1 MTSRTSSASTTRR
14 TTSRWSIAGD
24 FDPAEAKRLV
34 EKYFGDIPP
43 GPPLDRPS
51 VWVPTLSG
59 ERTVEVNDRVALE
72 RVYLAWPSP
81 GYFTPDDA
89 ALDIAAR
96 ILSDGLSSR
105 LNRALVYD
113 QQLATAVAA
122 FNATSEIASMFV
134 VQATARPGVPLA
146 KIEPILTSEIAR
158 LAKEGPTAVEL
169 DRAKT
174 KQESEFISGLER
186 IGGFG
191 GKADVLNLY
200 NTFLGDPGKVDADIN
215 RYRAL
220 TPATSSV
227 RCRSGS
233 TRRTVLSSASIP
245 TPRSARRTR

>member
-1 MTSRTSSASTTRR
+1 M
-14 TTSRWSIAGD
+14 
-24 FDPAEAKRLV
+24 
-34 EKYFGDIPP
+34 
-43 GPPLDRPS
+43 
-51 VWVPTLSG
+51 
-59 ERTVEVNDRVALE
+59 ALE
-72 RVYLAWPSP
+72 RVYFAWPSP
-81 GYFTPDDA
+81 GYFTADDA

-158 LAKEGPTAVEL
+158 LAKEGPTSVEL

-191 GKADVLNLY
+191 GKADVLNQY
-200 NTFLGDPGKVDADIN
+200 NTFLGDPGNVDADIN

-220 TPATSSV
+220 TPGDIQRAVSKWIDTPNRAVLRFHPDASK
-227 RCRSGS
+227 RPANAMTFDRSKMPPLGEDRPFVAPAVQS
-233 TRRTVLSSASIP
+233 AKLANGLQVFVVERHDLRR
-245 TPRSARRTR
+245 